1 MKLRLFTVMGALLF
15 SGLASAT
22 FTANPG
28 TGTATVTLGFADRIM
43 LELHGDPDTYY
54 SLSQMGS
61 TTSAAAPTGLYSYT
75 ALCSGGAEVLGPA
88 VFDCILDVRVPQVTA
103 SPGVYNDTIT
113 LNYTTAP
120 NVGGTPGIPTSQT
133 IVIPISITVV
143 ADPNA
148 VSYAVSATAGPG
160 GSASCSPTSVEVGG
174 SSTCTAT
181 PDAGYKFDGWAGG
194 FANSPATV
202 TIVNITEDLS
212 LVASF
217 AAESITDVGSS
228 PTPVPAMPMCLLV
241 VLSAMLALFG
251 VSRARV
257 PS

>member
-15 SGLASAT
+15 SGLALAT

-28 TGTATVTLGFADRIM
+28 TGTATVTVGFADR
-43 LELHGDPDTYY
+43 LVLDLDGDPDTYY

-61 TTSAAAPTGLYSYT
+61 TTSAAVPAGLYSYT
-75 ALCSGGAEVLGPA
+75 ASCFGGAEVLGPTNG
-88 VFDCILDVRVPQVTA
+88 DCILDVDVPQVTA
-103 SPGVYNDTIT
+103 GPGVYYDTIT

-120 NVGGTPGIPTSQT
+120 NVGGEPGISTPQT

-181 PDAGYKFDGWAGG
+181 PDTGYEFAGWAGD
-194 FANSPATV
+194 FAGSSATV
-202 TIVNITEDLS
+202 TIVNIIDDVS

-228 PTPVPAMPMCLLV
+228 PTPVPAMPMGLLLA
-241 VLSAMLALFG
+241 LSGLLALFG
-251 VSRARV
+251 FYRAAK
-257 PS
+257 